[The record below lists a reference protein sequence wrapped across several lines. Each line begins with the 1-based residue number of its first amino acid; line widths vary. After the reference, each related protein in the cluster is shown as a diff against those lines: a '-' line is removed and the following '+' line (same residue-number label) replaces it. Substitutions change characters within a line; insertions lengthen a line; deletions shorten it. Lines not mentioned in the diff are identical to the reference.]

1 MNPGET
7 LSEGHLLDGRYRVRK
22 VLGVGGMGRVYL
34 SNDTRLASRP
44 VAVKEMI
51 LGDGIAE
58 KKAIEDFTR
67 EATVL
72 ARLAHPGIPTLIDHF
87 AENGRH
93 YLVMEF
99 VAGGTLEDALKT
111 AGGKLSEAQTL
122 RYSRQML
129 EVLDFLHGQN
139 PPIIYRYIK
148 PGNIM
153 IDKDGRAMLIDFG
166 IARFL
171 PRGGKATMIGSPG
184 YAPPEQY
191 AGKVE
196 PRSDLYSLAAT
207 MHHLLTGRDPA
218 LEPPFSFPPV
228 RSVAPEISMQTA
240 IAIDRA
246 LNHQIDKRFSSAREM
261 LGALPTPP
269 ENQTNSAGAFAN
281 GGNSMGSMRTLVLGN
296 PVAEHTGAQ
305 QPAQPIRPSSPTP
318 GRLTYPPASPRIAS
332 GTPPS
337 LTNQPTVVL
346 TRPASQPASIPARTP
361 TAAGSKPINPS
372 MQKAIGLG
380 VRAKALL
387 ERGLR
392 SKIVSTMM
400 QGGSNPSPDV
410 PSGVPSGV
418 SSTAKTR
425 ELRPSAASPRQ
436 ALPVSTAERSSAPT
450 ASRPGSVAPA
460 RPRTPPPVTPPLF
473 PDDTKNRTAGAPA
486 RLAARGENLEF
497 TIKFVHTTIGRS
509 QSAQS
514 QATKPDIDLAALKR
528 GAERVSNLHAEIV
541 QRGADYFVRD
551 LGSLNGTY
559 IAGLGR
565 LGRDQLYKLKDRDQ
579 VVLGGA
585 ILQFRRG

>member
-1 MNPGET
+1 MNPGEP

-87 AENGRH
+87 AEKGRH

-99 VAGGTLEDALKT
+99 VAGGTLEDALT
-111 AGGKLSEAQTL
+111 TSGGKLSETQTL
-122 RYSRQML
+122 RYARQML

-139 PPIIYRYIK
+139 PPIIYRDIK

-171 PRGGKATMIGSPG
+171 PKGGKATMIGSPG

-191 AGKVE
+191 VGKVE

-207 MHHLLTGRDPA
+207 MHHLMTGRDPA

-228 RSVAPEISMQTA
+228 KSVAPEISAQTA
-240 IAIDRA
+240 AAIDRA
-246 LNHQIDKRFSSAREM
+246 LSHQIDKRFPSAREM
-261 LGALPTPP
+261 LNALPTPP
-269 ENQTNSAGAFAN
+269 PEERAHTGASGAFAN
-281 GGNSMGSMRTLVLGN
+281 GGGSMGSMRTVVLAN
-296 PVAEHTGAQ
+296 PVAAGSP
-305 QPAQPIRPSSPTP
+305 PAQPIRPSAPTP
-318 GRLTYPPASPRIAS
+318 GRLTYRAAPPRIAPAS
-332 GTPPS
+332 PS
-337 LTNQPTVVL
+337 LTNMPTVVL
-346 TRPASQPASIPARTP
+346 TRPASGSSTPAKITPPAR
-361 TAAGSKPINPS
+361 SKPLNPS
-372 MQKAIGLG
+372 MKRAIDLG
-380 VRAKALL
+380 ARAKALI

-392 SKIVSTMM
+392 SKIVSTVM
-400 QGGSNPSPDV
+400 QGGSNPAAES
-410 PSGVPSGV
+410 SSGV

-425 ELRPSAASPRQ
+425 ELRPGASSPRQ
-436 ALPVSTAERSSAPT
+436 AAPVSTAERSPAPT
-450 ASRPGSVAPA
+450 ASRSGAVAP
-460 RPRTPPPVTPPLF
+460 PRSRIAPPVTPPLF
-473 PDDTKNRTAGAPA
+473 PDGAKGRVSGAPA
-486 RLAARGENLEF
+486 RLVARGENLEF
-497 TIKFVHTTIGRS
+497 AIKFVHTTIGRS
-509 QSAQS
+509 QTAHASA
-514 QATKPDIDLAALKR
+514 AKPDIDVAALKR

-541 QRGADYFVRD
+541 QRGADYFIRD

>member
-1 MNPGET
+1 MNPGEP
-7 LSEGHLLDGRYRVRK
+7 LLEGHLLDGRYRVRK

-72 ARLAHPGIPTLIDHF
+72 ARLTHPGIPTLIDHF

-99 VAGGTLEDALKT
+99 VAGGTLEDALTK
-111 AGGKLSEAQTL
+111 AGGKMSEALTL
-122 RYSRQML
+122 RYARQML
-129 EVLDFLHGQN
+129 EVLDFLHAQT
-139 PPIIYRYIK
+139 PPIVYRDIK

-171 PRGGKATMIGSPG
+171 PKGGKATMIGSPG

-191 AGKVE
+191 VGKVE

-207 MHHLLTGRDPA
+207 MHHLLSGRDPA
-218 LEPPFSFPPV
+218 LEPPFSFPPL
-228 RSVAPEISMQTA
+228 RSVAPQVSEQTA
-240 IAIDRA
+240 KAVDRA
-246 LNHQIDKRFSSAREM
+246 LNHQIDLRFASAREM
-261 LGALPTPP
+261 LNSLPLPP
-269 ENQTNSAGAFAN
+269 EDHSQAFAN
-281 GGNSMGSMRTLVLGN
+281 GGSSMGSMRTVVLAN
-296 PVAEHTGAQ
+296 PIAEPAGAV
-305 QPAQPIRPSSPTP
+305 PAQPIRPSSPTP
-318 GRLTYPPASPRIAS
+318 GRLTYPPPTPAPRIGS
-332 GTPPS
+332 GSSPS
-337 LTNQPTVVL
+337 LTNMPTVVL
-346 TRPASQPASIPARTP
+346 SRPAP
-361 TAAGSKPINPS
+361 AGSPSKAAPPAGPKPLNPS
-372 MQKAIGLG
+372 MQKAIDLG
-380 VRAKALL
+380 ARAKALL

-392 SKIVSTMM
+392 SKIVSTVM
-400 QGGSNPSPDV
+400 QGGIEPKRRRLRERLFDREDPRAAPGRVLAAAGGSRLDCGAFSRADGLALGIGCSGAA
-410 PSGVPSGV
+410 PSGHAAALSRG
-418 SSTAKTR
+418 AK
-425 ELRPSAASPRQ
+425 
-436 ALPVSTAERSSAPT
+436 
-450 ASRPGSVAPA
+450 G
-460 RPRTPPPVTPPLF
+460 RTT
-473 PDDTKNRTAGAPA
+473 GAPA

-497 TIKFVHTTIGRS
+497 TIRFVHTTIGRS
-509 QSAQS
+509 QNG
-514 QATKPDIDLAALKR
+514 QASKPDIDLAAVKR

-541 QRGADYFVRD
+541 QRGADYFIRD

>member
-1 MNPGET
+1 MNPGEP

-99 VAGGTLEDALKT
+99 VAGGTLEDALTT

-122 RYSRQML
+122 RYARQML
-129 EVLDFLHGQN
+129 EVLDFLHMQN
-139 PPIIYRYIK
+139 PPIVYRDIK

-153 IDKDGRAMLIDFG
+153 IDKEGRAMLIDFG

-171 PRGGKATMIGSPG
+171 PKGGKATMIGSPG

-191 AGKVE
+191 VGSVE

-207 MHHLLTGRDPA
+207 MHHLMSGRDPA
-218 LEPPFSFPPV
+218 LEPPFSFPPLKGI
-228 RSVAPEISMQTA
+228 APEVSEQTA
-240 IAIDRA
+240 KAVDRA
-246 LNHQIDKRFSSAREM
+246 LSHQIDHRFASAREM
-261 LGALPTPP
+261 LNALPLPP
-269 ENQTNSAGAFAN
+269 EDQSKSGAFSN
-281 GGNSMGSMRTLVLGN
+281 GGSSMGSMRTVVLAN
-296 PVAEHTGAQ
+296 PVSGHTGSP
-305 QPAQPIRPSSPTP
+305 PAQPIRPSTPTP
-318 GRLTYPPASPRIAS
+318 GRLTPPAPAAPRIGS
-332 GTPPS
+332 GSPS
-337 LTNQPTVVL
+337 LTNMPTVVL
-346 TRPASQPASIPARTP
+346 TRPASPPPTPAKMTP
-361 TAAGSKPINPS
+361 PAGSKPLNPS
-372 MQKAIGLG
+372 MQKAIDLG
-380 VRAKALL
+380 VRAKALF

-392 SKIVSTMM
+392 SKIVATMM
-400 QGGSNPSPDV
+400 QGGSTPKAGNSV
-410 PSGVPSGV
+410 PGS

-425 ELRPSAASPRQ
+425 ELRPGAASPRQ
-436 ALPVSTAERSSAPT
+436 SAPVSTAERSPAPT
-450 ASRPGSVAPA
+450 LSRSGTVAPA
-460 RPRTPPPVTPPLF
+460 RPRQPAPVTPPLF
-473 PDDTKNRTAGAPA
+473 PAETKGPTTGAPA
-486 RLAARGENLEF
+486 RLTVRGENLEF
-497 TIKFVHTTIGRS
+497 AIKFVHTTVGRS
-509 QSAQS
+509 QSGQS
-514 QATKPDIDLAALKR
+514 PKPDIDLAALKR
-528 GAERVSNLHAEIV
+528 GAERVSHLHAEIV
-541 QRGADYFVRD
+541 QRGTDYFVRD

>member
-1 MNPGET
+1 MNPGEP
-7 LSEGHLLDGRYRVRK
+7 LLEGHLLDGRYRVRK

-72 ARLAHPGIPTLIDHF
+72 ARLTHPGIPTLIDHF

-99 VAGGTLEDALKT
+99 VAGGTLEDALTK
-111 AGGKLSEAQTL
+111 AGGKMSEALTL
-122 RYSRQML
+122 RYARQML
-129 EVLDFLHGQN
+129 EVLDFLHAQT
-139 PPIIYRYIK
+139 PPIVYRDIK

-171 PRGGKATMIGSPG
+171 PKGGKATMIGSPG

-191 AGKVE
+191 VGKVE

-207 MHHLLTGRDPA
+207 MHHLLSGRDPA
-218 LEPPFSFPPV
+218 LEPPFSFPPL
-228 RSVAPEISMQTA
+228 RSVAPQVSEQTA
-240 IAIDRA
+240 KAVDRA
-246 LNHQIDKRFSSAREM
+246 LNHQIDLRFASAREM
-261 LGALPTPP
+261 LNSLPLPP
-269 ENQTNSAGAFAN
+269 EDHSQAFAN
-281 GGNSMGSMRTLVLGN
+281 GGSSMGSMRTVVLAN
-296 PVAEHTGAQ
+296 PIAEPAGAV
-305 QPAQPIRPSSPTP
+305 PAQPIRPSSPTP
-318 GRLTYPPASPRIAS
+318 GRLTYPPPTPAPRIGS
-332 GTPPS
+332 GSSPS
-337 LTNQPTVVL
+337 LTNMPTVVL
-346 TRPASQPASIPARTP
+346 TRPAAGSPSPMKVAP
-361 TAAGSKPINPS
+361 AAGSKPINHS
-372 MQKAIGLG
+372 MQKAIDLG
-380 VRAKALL
+380 ARAKALL

-392 SKIVSTMM
+392 SKIVSTVM
-400 QGGSNPSPDV
+400 QGGTNPSADD
-410 PSGVPSGV
+410 SANV

-425 ELRPSAASPRQ
+425 ELRPGAASPRQ
-436 ALPVSTAERSSAPT
+436 AAPVSTAERSPAPT
-450 ASRPGSVAPA
+450 ASRAGSVAPA
-460 RPRTPPPVTPPLF
+460 RPRPVMPPLF
-473 PDDTKNRTAGAPA
+473 PEETKGRTTGAPA

-509 QSAQS
+509 QNG
-514 QATKPDIDLAALKR
+514 QAPKPDIDLATVKR

-541 QRGADYFVRD
+541 QRGADYFIRD

>member
-1 MNPGET
+1 MNPGEP
-7 LSEGHLLDGRYRVRK
+7 LLEGHLLDGRYRVRK

-72 ARLAHPGIPTLIDHF
+72 ARLTHPGIPTLIDHF

-99 VAGGTLEDALKT
+99 VSGGTLEDALTK
-111 AGGKLSEAQTL
+111 AGGKLPEAQTL
-122 RYSRQML
+122 RYARQML
-129 EVLDFLHGQN
+129 EVLDFLHAQT
-139 PPIIYRYIK
+139 PPIIYRDIK

-171 PRGGKATMIGSPG
+171 PKGGKATMIGSPG

-191 AGKVE
+191 VGKVE
-196 PRSDLYSLAAT
+196 PRSDLYSIAAT
-207 MHHLLTGRDPA
+207 MHHLLSGRDPA
-218 LEPPFSFPPV
+218 LEPPFSFPPL
-228 RSVAPEISMQTA
+228 RSVAPQVSEQTDKA
-240 IAIDRA
+240 VDRA
-246 LNHQIDKRFSSAREM
+246 LNHQIDLRFASAREM
-261 LGALPTPP
+261 LNSLPLPP
-269 ENQTNSAGAFAN
+269 EDHSQAFAN
-281 GGNSMGSMRTLVLGN
+281 GGSSMGSMRTVVLAN
-296 PVAEHTGAQ
+296 PIAEPAGAV
-305 QPAQPIRPSSPTP
+305 PAQPIHPSSPTP
-318 GRLTYPPASPRIAS
+318 GRLTYPPSPPASRS
-332 GTPPS
+332 GSGSSPS
-337 LTNQPTVVL
+337 LTNMPTVVL
-346 TRPASQPASIPARTP
+346 SRPASASPTP
-361 TAAGSKPINPS
+361 TKITPPAGSKPINPS
-372 MQKAIGLG
+372 MQKAIDLG
-380 VRAKALL
+380 VRAKALF

-392 SKIVSTMM
+392 SKIISTVM
-400 QGGSNPSPDV
+400 QGGTNPNTGDSA
-410 PSGVPSGV
+410 GV

-425 ELRPSAASPRQ
+425 ELRPGASSPRQ
-436 ALPVSTAERSSAPT
+436 AAPVSTAERSPAPT
-450 ASRPGSVAPA
+450 ASRSGSVAPA
-460 RPRTPPPVTPPLF
+460 RSRPVTPPLF
-473 PDDTKNRTAGAPA
+473 PEDTKGRATGAPA
-486 RLAARGENLEF
+486 RFAARGENLEF
-497 TIKFVHTTIGRS
+497 TIKFVHTTIGR
-509 QSAQS
+509 AQNG
-514 QATKPDIDLAALKR
+514 QAAKPDIDLAALKR

-541 QRGADYFVRD
+541 QRGADYFIRD

>member
-1 MNPGET
+1 MNPGEP
-7 LSEGHLLDGRYRVRK
+7 LAEGHLLDGRYRVRK

-72 ARLAHPGIPTLIDHF
+72 ARLTHPGIPTLIDHF

-99 VAGGTLEDALKT
+99 VAGGTLEDALAK

-122 RYSRQML
+122 RYARQML
-129 EVLDFLHGQN
+129 EVLDFLHSQT
-139 PPIIYRYIK
+139 PPIVYRDIK

-171 PRGGKATMIGSPG
+171 PKGGKATMIGSPG

-191 AGKVE
+191 VGTVE
-196 PRSDLYSLAAT
+196 PRSDIYALSAT

-218 LEPPFSFPPV
+218 FEPPFSFPPV
-228 RSVAPEISMQTA
+228 KSLAPEISDQTA
-240 IAIDRA
+240 AAVDRG
-246 LNHQIDKRFSSAREM
+246 LNHQIDKRFASAREM
-261 LGALPTPP
+261 LNALPIPPP
-269 ENQTNSAGAFAN
+269 EVHAPTGASGAFAN
-281 GGNSMGSMRTLVLGN
+281 GGESMGTMRTVVLAT
-296 PVAEHTGAQ
+296 PVAAQ
-305 QPAQPIRPSSPTP
+305 SDSSPAQPIRPSSPTP
-318 GRLTYPPASPRIAS
+318 GRLTRQPASVQAPAPPRL
-332 GTPPS
+332 TPGPPQSS
-337 LTNQPTVVL
+337 LTSMPTVVL
-346 TRPASQPASIPARTP
+346 TQPAPAP
-361 TAAGSKPINPS
+361 VVQASGSKPLKPP
-372 MQKAIGLG
+372 MRKAIELG
-380 VRAKALL
+380 ARAKALI
-387 ERGLR
+387 ERGLK

-400 QGGSNPSPDV
+400 QGASNTTAGT
-410 PSGVPSGV
+410 PSGP

-425 ELRPSAASPRQ
+425 ELRPTIAPPRP
-436 ALPVSTAERSSAPT
+436 AGAVSTLERKPAPT
-450 ASRPGSVAPA
+450 VARSGSIAPA
-460 RPRTPPPVTPPLF
+460 RPKTAAPVTPSLF
-473 PDDTKNRTAGAPA
+473 PAEPKARASGAPA
-486 RLAARGENLEF
+486 RLVVRGENLEF
-497 TIKFVHTTIGRS
+497 PVKFVHTTIGRS
-509 QSAQS
+509 GGGQT
-514 QATKPDIDLAALKR
+514 QAAAPDIDLKALKR
-528 GAERVSNLHAEIV
+528 GAERVSHQHAEIV

-551 LGSLNGTY
+551 LGSLNGTF
-559 IAGLGR
+559 IAGMGR

-579 VVLGGA
+579 LVLGGV